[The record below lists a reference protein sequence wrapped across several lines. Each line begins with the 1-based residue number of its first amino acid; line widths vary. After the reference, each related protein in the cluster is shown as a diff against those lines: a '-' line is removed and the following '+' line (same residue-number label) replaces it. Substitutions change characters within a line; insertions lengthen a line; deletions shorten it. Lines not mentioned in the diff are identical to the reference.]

1 DAAARAAAERLG
13 RKKRGLVERLIYGP
27 RPDTA
32 ELQSGAIAM
41 RDAGD
46 RGRPIVDAA
55 LRCLARGEAFTADG
69 KLSAA
74 LRAAVAAEHGY
85 GFTVPAEFS
94 GLGGRYVELAI
105 TEEELAANGLGPLA
119 VEISGE
125 LTIGAGSL
133 LAYGSDAQKRT
144 FLP

>member
-1 DAAARAAAERLG
+1 MFAPHCATVTIHEPSAAPESRNSATGSPTPESSTAARALAAAGDAESARDVSALDAAARAAAERLG

-74 LRAAVAAEHGY
+74 
-85 GFTVPAEFS
+85 
-94 GLGGRYVELAI
+94 
-105 TEEELAANGLGPLA
+105 
-119 VEISGE
+119 
-125 LTIGAGSL
+125 
-133 LAYGSDAQKRT
+133 
-144 FLP
+144 